1 MGAGGGG
8 REGGQ
13 WQISTCFVSSRGPLA
28 ATEAR
33 GDMDMDM
40 ATQEP
45 AAVLCRSQDQGPMQV
60 CEAQGHGQWRRGR
73 ELG

>member
-1 MGAGGGG
+1 MFRWQRDEMVLGG
-8 REGGQ
+8 GGQ
-13 WQISTCFVSSRGPLA
+13 WQILRCFVSSRGPLA

-33 GDMDMDM
+33 GDM

-60 CEAQGHGQWRRGR
+60 CEAQGHGQ
-73 ELG
+73 

>member
-1 MGAGGGG
+1 MVLGGG
-8 REGGQ
+8 RGGGGQ
-13 WQISTCFVSSRGPLA
+13 WQILRCFVSSRGPLA

-33 GDMDMDM
+33 GDM

-60 CEAQGHGQWRRGR
+60 CEAQGHGQ
-73 ELG
+73 